1 MLPNWSLRYRNLAFQ
16 VNSLRAWETWF
27 CIGMRTA
34 EKFCLFPVEW
44 EDCTRSVKYGTN
56 RVKNAIWYCALAY
69 LMMDT
74 GYQMVNIFT
83 LNYHT
88 TPVDDIIKL
97 LLHGLTRL
105 AACGLIYGFLENY
118 ESSMRLFNQIC
129 RIHRKLKGVYHGDR
143 HFVIQDGILICL
155 ALGSLTIHFQ
165 PLGPPIQY
173 LQERQSIRYWGS
185 RLLPPSFYNSLFGII
200 LFAFAELY
208 ISYIADFGAGYAATL
223 LVVYTQTTR
232 YWLAVLLNNSTNSLT
247 RPWLNT
253 KNLCLYRTLHV
264 LNCVQNE
271 TCSEI
276 LWPVAQQ
283 VLATIHTLTNV
294 LAIKCFHKLQM
305 PVPILLLMSTCAF
318 ASFEKTAVKGA
329 ADVYEVSDKFR
340 QGICRQASRRGR
352 TIGRS
357 IRCLRIQVG
366 AAYYFKMSTF
376 NTFMRTVVELTIN
389 VMLTLF

>member
-1 MLPNWSLRYRNLAFQ
+1 MYYQYKVISTKCAISILFWNKVAKMLPNWSLRYRNLAFQ

-129 RIHRKLKGVYHGDR
+129 RIHRKLKGD
-143 HFVIQDGILICL
+143 
-155 ALGSLTIHFQ
+155 S
-165 PLGPPIQY
+165 
-173 LQERQSIRYWGS
+173 
-185 RLLPPSFYNSLFGII
+185 
-200 LFAFAELY
+200 
-208 ISYIADFGAGYAATL
+208 
-223 LVVYTQTTR
+223 
-232 YWLAVLLNNSTNSLT
+232 VLLN
-247 RPWLNT
+247 
-253 KNLCLYRTLHV
+253 CV
-264 LNCVQNE
+264 LK
-271 TCSEI
+271 S
-276 LWPVAQQ
+276 
-283 VLATIHTLTNV
+283 
-294 LAIKCFHKLQM
+294 
-305 PVPILLLMSTCAF
+305 
-318 ASFEKTAVKGA
+318 
-329 ADVYEVSDKFR
+329 
-340 QGICRQASRRGR
+340 
-352 TIGRS
+352 
-357 IRCLRIQVG
+357 
-366 AAYYFKMSTF
+366 
-376 NTFMRTVVELTIN
+376 
-389 VMLTLF
+389 

>member
-1 MLPNWSLRYRNLAFQ
+1 MSLINAVAKFPIVGNISWVHYHVHTYKNDCGKFKFSNKLESVLHRRIINLNF
-16 VNSLRAWETWF
+16 VNKHC
-27 CIGMRTA
+27 CI
-34 EKFCLFPVEW
+34 
-44 EDCTRSVKYGTN
+44 SVSILNKWHVSAYSFGDSFVN
-56 RVKNAIWYCALAY
+56 RVNFC
-69 LMMDT
+69 T
-74 GYQMVNIFT
+74 
-83 LNYHT
+83 
-88 TPVDDIIKL
+88 
-97 LLHGLTRL
+97 
-105 AACGLIYGFLENY
+105 
-118 ESSMRLFNQIC
+118 
-129 RIHRKLKGVYHGDR
+129 
-143 HFVIQDGILICL
+143 
-155 ALGSLTIHFQ
+155 
-165 PLGPPIQY
+165 
-173 LQERQSIRYWGS
+173 S
-185 RLLPPSFYNSLFGII
+185 R
-200 LFAFAELY
+200 
-208 ISYIADFGAGYAATL
+208 
-223 LVVYTQTTR
+223 
-232 YWLAVLLNNSTNSLT
+232 NNSTNSLT